1 MREIQYFE
9 YIIII
14 IEVLMYTL
22 SVILLGA
29 VYSPLSAK
37 YSAVEMT
44 VIIISSVF
52 LFNLFHRH
60 LS

>member
-1 MREIQYFE
+1 
-9 YIIII
+9 
-14 IEVLMYTL
+14 MYTL

>member
-1 MREIQYFE
+1 MRELQCYE

-29 VYSPLSAK
+29 VCSPLSVK